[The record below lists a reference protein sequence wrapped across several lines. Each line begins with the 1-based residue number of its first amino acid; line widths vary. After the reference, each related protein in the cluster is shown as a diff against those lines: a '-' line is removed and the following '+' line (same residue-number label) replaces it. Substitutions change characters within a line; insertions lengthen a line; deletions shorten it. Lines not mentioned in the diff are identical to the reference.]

1 MTVVAPETRLTDEAW
16 LDPPRS
22 LPSCD
27 LTGAGFSLLFKG
39 KGSMQRE
46 YRIRKNGQFHYVFHK
61 GKTVGC
67 REMSLTYVRAGRL
80 QVGFS
85 VSKKIGNAVTRNRV
99 KRHMRECFRAQLP
112 NLKKGY
118 YVFAARE
125 AAATAE
131 HWQIEK
137 AMDGLLQRQSL
148 YSEASALDRGGQQP

>member
-1 MTVVAPETRLTDEAW
+1 MTVVAPEARLTDEAW

-99 KRHMRECFRAQLP
+99 KRQTRAMCDSLVEYTSHTFDIVIIIKADFLDNSFDDNKNILN
-112 NLKKGY
+112 NLLSKIGITK
-118 YVFAARE
+118 
-125 AAATAE
+125 
-131 HWQIEK
+131 
-137 AMDGLLQRQSL
+137 
-148 YSEASALDRGGQQP
+148 